1 MATKKEIKENLVCK
15 LVEEFASEDTK
26 VSRTKR
32 NGADLVVLK
41 KDGEEVSSVDLGVF
55 AETVKTYPSMQE
67 VLVSAMKTSLAECLK
82 RFDEVEEDDIS
93 CAADAAYRPGPM
105 QFIDDFIDGRNHL
118 ENVDEDDESFEDI
131 KLEID
136 DDEDD
141 DLDLQNVIPITIPDA
156 LLPEMAGAYIHKVG
170 AVSIGFIDSNTEDMI
185 RKEQVTDDE
194 VFVAQA
200 MRNIAREQVKI
211 SSLAEKV
218 SDFSGFESPCWMNDF
233 NDIYIVEVPVTS
245 PICYKENIMAR
256 IAEIVGGSYA
266 FVPLADGM
274 ILCADSNLAHLF
286 DKVSELY
293 LQADFK
299 EYGFCVSHRW
309 SFYSPEDKAA
319 YIL

>member
-1 MATKKEIKENLVCK
+1 MATKKEIKERLVNE
-15 LVEEFASEDTK
+15 LVEEFTSKGVK
-26 VSRTKR
+26 VSRAKR
-32 NGADLVVLK
+32 SGADLVVLK
-41 KDGEEVSSVDLGVF
+41 KDDEEISTVDLGIF

-67 VLVSAMKTSLAECLK
+67 VLTSAMKTSLAECLK
-82 RFDEVEEDDIS
+82 RFDEIEEEDDDI
-93 CAADAAYRPGPM
+93 
-105 QFIDDFIDGRNHL
+105 
-118 ENVDEDDESFEDI
+118 DEDDESFEDI
-131 KLEID
+131 EIEID
-136 DDEDD
+136 DDEEDND
-141 DLDLQNVIPITIPDA
+141 DLDLQNVIHITIPDA
-156 LLPEMAGAYIHKVG
+156 LLPEMVGAYIYKVG
-170 AVSIGFIDSNTEDMI
+170 AVSIGFIDALTEDMVQ
-185 RKEQVTDDE
+185 KSQVDNE
-194 VFVAQA
+194 EAFVAQA

>member
-1 MATKKEIKENLVCK
+1 MTKKEIKESLLRELAETFTNKSTNV
-15 LVEEFASEDTK
+15 F
-26 VSRTKR
+26 RTKR
-32 NGADLVVLK
+32 NGTDLVTLK
-41 KDGEEVSSVDLGVF
+41 KNDEEVCTVDLGVF
-55 AETVKTYPSMQE
+55 AETVKVYPSMQE
-67 VLVSAMKTSLAECLK
+67 VLTSAMKTSLAECLK
-82 RFDEVEEDDIS
+82 RFDEVEEKDDDI
-93 CAADAAYRPGPM
+93 DE
-105 QFIDDFIDGRNHL
+105 D
-118 ENVDEDDESFEDI
+118 DEDDESFEDI

-170 AVSIGFIDSNTEDMI
+170 AVSIGFIDALTEDMVQ
-185 RKEQVTDDE
+185 KSQVDNE
-194 VFVAQA
+194 EAFVAQA

>member
-1 MATKKEIKENLVCK
+1 MATKKEIKERLVNE
-15 LVEEFASEDTK
+15 LVEEFTSK
-26 VSRTKR
+26 GVNVSRVKR
-32 NGADLVVLK
+32 SGTDLVVLK
-41 KDGEEVSSVDLGVF
+41 KDDEEVSSVDLGVF

-67 VLVSAMKTSLAECLK
+67 VLTSAMKTSLAECLK
-82 RFDEVEEDDIS
+82 RFDEIEEKDDDI
-93 CAADAAYRPGPM
+93 
-105 QFIDDFIDGRNHL
+105 
-118 ENVDEDDESFEDI
+118 EEDDESFEDI
-131 KLEID
+131 ELEIND
-136 DDEDD
+136 GEEDEDEDLPEDDIEIDDEDD
-141 DLDLQNVIPITIPDA
+141 DDENLDIENVVPITIPDGM
-156 LLPEMAGAYIHKVG
+156 LPEMGGAYIHKVG
-170 AVSIGFIDSNTEDMI
+170 AVSIGFIDALTENMVQ
-185 RKEQVTDDE
+185 KSQVDNE
-194 VFVAQA
+194 EAFVDQA

-256 IAEIVGGSYA
+256 IAEIVGGSYV

-286 DKVSELY
+286 DKVSGLY

-299 EYGFCVSHRW
+299 EYGFCVSRRW
-309 SFYSPEDKAA
+309 SFYSPEDKVA

>member
-15 LVEEFASEDTK
+15 LVEEFTSEDTK

-82 RFDEVEEDDIS
+82 RFDEVEEDDDI
-93 CAADAAYRPGPM
+93 
-105 QFIDDFIDGRNHL
+105 
-118 ENVDEDDESFEDI
+118 DEDNESFEDI
-131 KLEID
+131 ELEID
-136 DDEDD
+136 DDEEDD
-141 DLDLQNVIPITIPDA
+141 DLDLQNIIPITIPDA

-211 SSLAEKV
+211 SSFAEKISAV
-218 SDFSGFESPCWMNDF
+218 FMEFGDIHWVASHADDF
-233 NDIYIVEVPVTS
+233 NNIYVVEVPTTS
-245 PICYKENIMAR
+245 PICYKENILAR
-256 IAEIVGGSYA
+256 IAEIVGGCYA
-266 FVPLADGM
+266 FVPLANGM
-274 ILCADSNLAHLF
+274 VICSDSKLAPVF
-286 DKVSELY
+286 DRVSELY
-293 LQADFK
+293 MQKDFK
-299 EYGFCVSHRW
+299 EYGFCVSHKW
-309 SFYSPEDKAA
+309 SFYSPEDEAVFV
-319 YIL
+319 L

>member
-15 LVEEFASEDTK
+15 LVEEFASEDTT

-82 RFDEVEEDDIS
+82 CFDEVEEKDDDI
-93 CAADAAYRPGPM
+93 DK
-105 QFIDDFIDGRNHL
+105 D
-118 ENVDEDDESFEDI
+118 DEDDESFEDI
-131 KLEID
+131 ELEID
-136 DDEDD
+136 DDEEDD
-141 DLDLQNVIPITIPDA
+141 DLDNQNIIPITIPDM

-211 SSLAEKV
+211 SSFAEKV
-218 SDFSGFESPCWMNDF
+218 SAVFMEFGDIHWVASHADDF
-233 NDIYIVEVPVTS
+233 NNIYVVEVPTTS
-245 PICYKENIMAR
+245 PICYKENILAR
-256 IAEIVGGSYA
+256 IAEIVGGCYA
-266 FVPLADGM
+266 FVPLANGM
-274 ILCADSNLAHLF
+274 VICSDSKLAPVF
-286 DKVSELY
+286 DRVSELY
-293 LQADFK
+293 MQKDFK
-299 EYGFCVSHRW
+299 EYGFCVSHKW
-309 SFYSPEDKAA
+309 SFYSPEDEAVF
-319 YIL
+319 LL

>member
-1 MATKKEIKENLVCK
+1 MTKKEIKENLVCK

-82 RFDEVEEDDIS
+82 RFDEVEEDDDI
-93 CAADAAYRPGPM
+93 
-105 QFIDDFIDGRNHL
+105 
-118 ENVDEDDESFEDI
+118 DEDDESFEDVE
-131 KLEID
+131 LEID
-136 DDEDD
+136 DDEEDED
-141 DLDLQNVIPITIPDA
+141 ELNLQNIIPITIPDM

-170 AVSIGFIDSNTEDMI
+170 SVSIGFIDSNTEDMI

-194 VFVAQA
+194 AFVAQA

-211 SSLAEKV
+211 SSFAEKV
-218 SDFSGFESPCWMNDF
+218 SRVFMEFGDIHWVASHADDF
-233 NDIYIVEVPVTS
+233 NSIYVVEVPTTS

-256 IAEIVGGSYA
+256 IAEIVGGCYA
-266 FVPLADGM
+266 FVPLANGM
-274 ILCADSNLAHLF
+274 VICSDSKLAPVF
-286 DKVSELY
+286 DRVSGLY
-293 LQADFK
+293 MQKDFE
-299 EYGFCVSHRW
+299 EYGFCVSRRW